1 MAIRDE
7 STKREAMLWSA

>member
-7 STKREAMLWSA
+7 TDHYR

>member
-7 STKREAMLWSA
+7 SYATQ